1 MDYVM
6 WRIRS
11 HLLLVYSLNNAYCTV
26 NKVTDFFYCKGSH
39 ITRPQSKEAVWH
51 GSVVFPYA

>member
-1 MDYVM
+1 VM